1 MPDGPHDIPAI
12 ASGKAMDEDRMLP
25 LPDRQAGRAIL
36 MRRARHQRIAA
47 IPMPAEAAT
56 MASVSA
62 VG

>member
-1 MPDGPHDIPAI
+1 MPDGPHDIAAI
-12 ASGKAMDEDRMLP
+12 ASGKAMDEDRMPP

-47 IPMPAEAAT
+47 IPMAAEAGT